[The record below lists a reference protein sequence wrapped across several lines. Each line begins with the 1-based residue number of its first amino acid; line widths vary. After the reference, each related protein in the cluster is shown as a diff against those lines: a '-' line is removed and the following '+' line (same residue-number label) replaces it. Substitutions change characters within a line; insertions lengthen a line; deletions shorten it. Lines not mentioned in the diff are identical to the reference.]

1 MLENQECL
9 AINIFDNNVNFI
21 LISYYNAPQN
31 SLNVEVLKE
40 VYDKYKKVIVI
51 GDLNAKTKNLGCNNT
66 NKNGELLEEL
76 VLESNILIANNN
88 EATYSRIHDKSNDIL
103 DWCLISSNMH
113 DEFISFDVLDKR

>member
-1 MLENQECL
+1 MLIVWN
-9 AINIFDNNVNFI
+9 
-21 LISYYNAPQN
+21 Y
-31 SLNVEVLKE
+31 VLKE
-40 VYDKYKKVIVI
+40 VYDKYNKLIVI